1 VIDPNAFR
9 IQVTKKGDGEI
20 PPSGSKVSVHYTGT
34 LMDGTEFD
42 SSVSRNKPFSF
53 TLGKG

>member
-1 VIDPNAFR
+1 MIDPNAFR